1 MTNQMRHPLAKFHRR
16 SKRLSCEYSTPLE
29 CAFGDHA
36 DGSSR
41 FTDKFCSLRVM
52 KVVPA
57 AISQSLGALM
67 AEMTIKQPDLNL
79 LIPIQY
85 EFLFLFLAVLC
96 VALLVTPVVCIK
108 EYATNNSHSLP
119 ALGFIRNNRMLVPT

>member
-1 MTNQMRHPLAKFHRR
+1 
-16 SKRLSCEYSTPLE
+16 
-29 CAFGDHA
+29 
-36 DGSSR
+36 
-41 FTDKFCSLRVM
+41 M

-79 LIPIQY
+79 LILIQY

-96 VALLVTPVVCIK
+96 VALLVTPVV
-108 EYATNNSHSLP
+108 
-119 ALGFIRNNRMLVPT
+119 